1 MEIEEFAERLSTLRQ
16 EKGVSARDM
25 SRSIGQN
32 ENYINNIE
40 NKKAFP
46 SMTSF
51 FYICEFFKNYAR
63 SLFRGAKSK
72 SISYTANRKRF
83 NEAKFGSARAYCF
96 YCKGNSQ

>member
-51 FYICEFFKNYAR
+51 FYICEFLKITPAAFFEVQNPNPYR
-63 SLFRGAKSK
+63 
-72 SISYTANRKRF
+72 TANRKRF